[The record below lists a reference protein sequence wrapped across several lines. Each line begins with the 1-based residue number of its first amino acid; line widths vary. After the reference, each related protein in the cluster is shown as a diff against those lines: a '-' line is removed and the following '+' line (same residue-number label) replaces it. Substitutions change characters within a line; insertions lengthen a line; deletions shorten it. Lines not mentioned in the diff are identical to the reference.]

1 VELEAIITYRSSSA
15 RFKIQNENEGIFTAN
30 LLNFDGDCTSAP
42 AQKITLVKGIRYW
55 TGSIDDEILLS
66 ELGKFIDLNW
76 TTAAKNI

>member
-1 VELEAIITYRSSSA
+1 MEAIITYRSSSA

-30 LLNFDGDCTSAP
+30 LLNFDGDYTSAP

-55 TGSIDDEILLS
+55 TGSVDDEILLN

-76 TTAAKNI
+76 TTASKNS